1 MYGEYLM
8 VESVKNHVSS
18 NKNLYKNAAL
28 VVGGY
33 LVARLVIKKVALTP
47 VEYKSKSKD
56 KELNIKTNLTNKDK
70 ERIREY
76 FNNIES
82 FLDGYF
88 FKKYSSYFKGIE
100 IEDKD
105 KLKLT
110 HETQDLNKIIFPV
123 SYYKIQE
130 NSDLVSFLKKICSEL
145 GIETQAYEYEG
156 LVKEIKSY
164 YKINSHRKILDEIKN
179 YISEK
184 DYENWQKLYDSKPV
198 SILN

>member
-1 MYGEYLM
+1 M

-33 LVARLVIKKVALTP
+33 LVVRLVIKKFALTP

-56 KELNIKTNLTNKDK
+56 KELNISTNLTNKDK
-70 ERIREY
+70 ERIKEY
-76 FNNIES
+76 FSNIES

-105 KLKLT
+105 KLKLI

-130 NSDLVSFLKKICSEL
+130 NSDLVSFLRNMCSEL
-145 GIETQAYEYEG
+145 GIETQAYDYES

-164 YKINSHRKILDEIKN
+164 YKINSHRKILDEIKK